1 MTGLKEKI
9 SNYIKLTDKQ
19 WDEFS
24 QLHIIVELKP
34 GDYFLKPGEEN
45 NLIAYIEQ
53 GIFRHYI
60 IDEKGNEKTT
70 DFCIEG
76 EFTGTTDPFNPII
89 NSTFWIEA
97 LTESKIVTFRAD
109 HLLNYLEK
117 NKDIGDILSR
127 IMLPLLVQK
136 NEREIELLTQD
147 ALGRY
152 KSFLNRYPTLDG
164 KINQYYIASYLGIS
178 PETLSRIR
186 KKI

>member
-1 MTGLKEKI
+1 MIGLQSKI
-9 SNYIKLTDKQ
+9 SQYIKLSKKQ
-19 WDEFS
+19 WEDFS
-24 QLHIIVELKP
+24 KLHTVKEIKP
-34 GDYFLKPGEEN
+34 GHYLLKPGERN

-60 IDEKGNEKTT
+60 IDDKGNEKTT
-70 DFCIEG
+70 DFCVEG
-76 EFTGTTDPFNPII
+76 EFTGATDPFKPEI
-89 NSTFWIEA
+89 NTTFWIEA
-97 LTESKIVTFRAD
+97 LTDSKIITFRSED
-109 HLLNYLEK
+109 LLHYLEL

-147 ALGRY
+147 ALGKY
-152 KSFLNRYPTLDG
+152 KAFLNRYPTLDG

-186 KKI
+186 KKV